1 MCVGIGAGVHTV
13 VIEALT
19 GISVP
24 LAPLAVVG
32 RPYTFFSYKTQF
44 LCLEKPRSQSAVHYL
59 YQAIIHAGTFTFS
72 HVSLRSKV
80 TGV

>member
-1 MCVGIGAGVHTV
+1 MTDPCVHTV
-13 VIEALT
+13 VMEALK

-24 LAPLAVVG
+24 LAPFGYCWESLHI
-32 RPYTFFSYKTQF
+32 FSYKTPF

-59 YQAIIHAGTFTFS
+59 YQAITYAGTFTFS